1 MLARTPTE
9 HEDLRMTYT
18 PPEQP
23 AQPSYVPA
31 SQAGYQPAAT
41 SGYQAYDQGQAYGQS
56 YDQGQAYGAQP
67 YGAQAYGAYAP
78 ASTERKLSLWGMILG
93 ISSIVIPLFVNAIA
107 GGILS
112 GIGLAKEPA
121 GKTMAIWGLV
131 TSILGFIW
139 AFIFWPVAITFFFA
153 IAFAAEYGY

>member
-1 MLARTPTE
+1 
-9 HEDLRMTYT
+9 MTYM

-23 AQPSYVPA
+23 AQPSYEPA
-31 SQAGYQPAAT
+31 SQGGYQP
-41 SGYQAYDQGQAYGQS
+41 SGYQAYDPGASYASYGS
-56 YDQGQAYGAQP
+56 YAA
-67 YGAQAYGAYAP
+67 AP
-78 ASTERKLSLWGMILG
+78 ASTERKLALWGLILG
-93 ISSIVIPLFVNAIA
+93 ISSIVIPLVVNAIA

-139 AFIFWPVAITFFFA
+139 AFIFWPIAITFFFA
-153 IAFAAEYGY
+153 AIFAAQYGY

>member
-1 MLARTPTE
+1 
-9 HEDLRMTYT
+9 MTYT

-23 AQPSYVPA
+23 AQPSYEPT
-31 SQAGYQPAAT
+31 SQGGYQPAAST
-41 SGYQAYDQGQAYGQS
+41 GYQSYDAGQAYAAAPS
-56 YDQGQAYGAQP
+56 YD
-67 YGAQAYGAYAP
+67 AYGAYGAAP
-78 ASTERKLSLWGMILG
+78 VSTERKLSVWGLILG
-93 ISSIVIPLFVNAIA
+93 ISSIVIPLFINAIA

-139 AFIFWPVAITFFFA
+139 AFVFWPIAITVFFA
-153 IAFAAEYGY
+153 AIFAAQYGY

>member
-1 MLARTPTE
+1 
-9 HEDLRMTYT
+9 MTYT

-23 AQPSYVPA
+23 AQPSYEPT
-31 SQAGYQPAAT
+31 SQ
-41 SGYQAYDQGQAYGQS
+41 SGYQAYDAGQAYGTGQS
-56 YDQGQAYGAQP
+56 YGAGQAYAAVP
-67 YGAQAYGAYAP
+67 SYDAYGAYGTAP
-78 ASTERKLSLWGMILG
+78 VSTERKLSVWGLILG
-93 ISSIVIPLFVNAIA
+93 ISSIVIPLFINAIA

-139 AFIFWPVAITFFFA
+139 AFIFWPIAITVFFA
-153 IAFAAEYGY
+153 AIFATQYGY

>member
-1 MLARTPTE
+1 
-9 HEDLRMTYT
+9 MTYT

-23 AQPSYVPA
+23 AQPSYEPS
-31 SQAGYQPAAT
+31 SQSGYQPAGAN
-41 SGYQAYDQGQAYGQS
+41 GYQGYDAGQAYGTGQS
-56 YDQGQAYGAQP
+56 SDGGQAYAAVP
-67 YGAQAYGAYAP
+67 SYDAYGAYGAAP
-78 ASTERKLSLWGMILG
+78 VSTERKLSVWGLILG
-93 ISSIVIPLFVNAIA
+93 ISSIVIPLFINAIA

-139 AFIFWPVAITFFFA
+139 AFVFWPIAITVFFA
-153 IAFAAEYGY
+153 AIFATQYGY